1 MVGEGR
7 RGRER
12 RVGEG
17 RSGGRKGEHINFGM
31 IHKLKV
37 HEQECKL
44 LFEN

>member
-1 MVGEGR
+1 M
-7 RGRER
+7 
-12 RVGEG
+12 VGEG